1 MVVEIV
7 EERDSVGVQG
17 VDGIDELL
25 LLLPGSSR

>member
-1 MVVEIV
+1 MVVEKV

-17 VDGIDELL
+17 VDGNDELL